1 MRKEVGQGGGSSRP
15 RIGQRPLRCGYVTND
30 AWNVVVV
37 VLVVA
42 LSSSL
47 SSFSSYLRAFVVC
60 CQRRRRALVCIARM
74 RTELA
79 THCWSSSDSL
89 VTSDTRPRLPQLRA
103 PTKEGKRD
111 RTEGERKRER
121 ERERERERPSRERCT
136 VAPPR
141 PACQSVHAFDAS
153 Q

>member
-1 MRKEVGQGGGSSRP
+1 MRKGRSGRRKFPAAYRSTTSRA
-15 RIGQRPLRCGYVTND
+15 RLRNERRVE
-30 AWNVVVV
+30 
-37 VLVVA
+37 
-42 LSSSL
+42 
-47 SSFSSYLRAFVVC
+47 
-60 CQRRRRALVCIARM
+60 RRRRRRRRPRRRRRRISNRAQARALRVHARM

-79 THCWSSSDSL
+79 THCWSSSDSSL

-103 PTKEGKRD
+103 RTD
-111 RTEGERKRER
+111 RET
-121 ERERERERPSRERCT
+121 RERCT

>member
-1 MRKEVGQGGGSSRP
+1 MERR
-15 RIGQRPLRCGYVTND
+15 RCRR
-30 AWNVVVV
+30 
-37 VLVVA
+37 
-42 LSSSL
+42 
-47 SSFSSYLRAFVVC
+47 RA
-60 CQRRRRALVCIARM
+60 RRRRARRGRGRRIFASNRAQARALGVHARM

-79 THCWSSSDSL
+79 THCWSSSDSSL

-103 PTKEGKRD
+103 RTD
-111 RTEGERKRER
+111 RET
-121 ERERERERPSRERCT
+121 RERCT

>member
-1 MRKEVGQGGGSSRP
+1 MVERRRGEIVEIDARYPMVVYYNYFIRLAISR
-15 RIGQRPLRCGYVTND
+15 
-30 AWNVVVV
+30 
-37 VLVVA
+37 
-42 LSSSL
+42 S
-47 SSFSSYLRAFVVC
+47 
-60 CQRRRRALVCIARM
+60 RRRRRPRRRRRRISNRAQARALRVHARM

-79 THCWSSSDSL
+79 THCWSSSDSSL

-103 PTKEGKRD
+103 RTD
-111 RTEGERKRER
+111 RET
-121 ERERERERPSRERCT
+121 RERCT